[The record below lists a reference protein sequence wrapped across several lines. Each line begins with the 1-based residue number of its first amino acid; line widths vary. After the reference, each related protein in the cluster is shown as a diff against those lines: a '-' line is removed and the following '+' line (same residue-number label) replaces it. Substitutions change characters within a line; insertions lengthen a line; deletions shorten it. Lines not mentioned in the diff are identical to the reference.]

1 MKQKKIT
8 FSLLLLLTGS
18 VFAQEDS
25 IIYPT
30 KLSYLDSIK
39 TTFVKYDVAS
49 KVDSMWVKELNNND
63 LYADITNDIET
74 IDLNQDVD
82 FELPTDLLKARLAEM
97 DAKSPFNIEY
107 NAGLENLIKSFLKN
121 RRKSFER
128 LMGLS
133 EYYFPLFEDAFSK
146 QNIPLEIKYLAVVE
160 SALNPKAVSR
170 VGATGLWQF
179 MYQTGKEYK
188 LSIDSYVDER
198 SDPLKASAAASQY
211 MTNMYKI
218 FGDWDLVLAAYN
230 SGAGNVSKAIRRSGG
245 QKNFWNIKKHL
256 PRETQGYV
264 PAFLATMYIYEYHKE
279 HGIVP
284 RRADVKHFET
294 DTIQIKQQLSFKQI
308 SDLLDISEAQLQLFN
323 PSYKIKVVPN
333 YKDKAHYLRLPIDK
347 IAVFTAN
354 EDKIYAYVQHELDKR
369 EKPFTKV
376 QTAIAEND
384 SDIESELSYKN
395 VQKTKYHKV
404 RRGESLSEIAN
415 RYDVSMSQVKK
426 WNRLRSNTVPRGRSL
441 KIVSYDRVAVKSKKA
456 VEPKNSDIQVIE
468 AVAEI
473 KPEKNIEAKQPANY
487 KWEKVYA
494 NKDVTKTHKIKRG
507 ESLGKI
513 AYKYNV
519 SLSELKKW
527 NKLRSNTAVA
537 GRTLKIVVNE
547 RVATR
552 VKKPIS
558 EIQQDTQEKQE
569 QEVAQNV
576 EVSPSGEKYAVLIP
590 IKNENSVNEVTN
602 STPTTEIIYEKPAK
616 PAKTYKYE
624 KVVTFKDVTK
634 NYKVRKGDNLGEI
647 SEKFNVSVADL
658 KKWNKLRSNNV
669 VVGKELKIISN
680 EKVVTT
686 VRKPIKTD
694 RIDELEKASNYYTV
708 QKGDNLSTIAKR
720 NNVTVE
726 ELREWNNLDNNT
738 VQLET
743 KLKVADIAHNNE
755 DSAEE
760 TTSKSEVRNVEYTVQ
775 RGDFLGSIAK
785 KHGVAI
791 SDLKEWNNINDNTVV
806 AGEKLVVGKK
816 LILDKN
822 QKNIVAEKQTKT
834 NKAVAQKEKVYQ
846 VRRGDSLFSIRG
858 NELKP
863 GMKLKI
869 SG

>member
-1 MKQKKIT
+1 MKLKKIT
-8 FSLLLLLTGS
+8 YSLLILLTGS

-25 IIYPT
+25 TIQST
-30 KLSYLDSIK
+30 KITYLDSIK
-39 TTFVKYDVAS
+39 KTFVKYDIAS

-63 LYADITNDIET
+63 LYTDITSDIET

-82 FELPTDLLKARLAEM
+82 FELPTGLLKARLAEM

-245 QKNFWNIKKHL
+245 QKNFWNIKKYL
-256 PRETQGYV
+256 PKETQGYV

-323 PSYKIKVVPN
+323 PSYKLKVVPY

-354 EDKIYAYVQHELDKR
+354 EDKIYAYVQHELSKR
-369 EKPFTKV
+369 EKPFTKI
-376 QTAIAEND
+376 QTAIAD
-384 SDIESELSYKN
+384 SDIESEMSFKN
-395 VQKTKYHKV
+395 VQKTKFHKV
-404 RRGESLSEIAN
+404 RRGESLSEIAS
-415 RYDVSMSQVKK
+415 RYDVSMSQIKK
-426 WNRLRSNTVPRGRSL
+426 WNHLRGNSVSRGRSL
-441 KIVSYDRVAVKSKKA
+441 KIISYDRVALRSKKLP
-456 VEPKNSDIQVIE
+456 ETKNTDQATIE

-473 KPEKNIEAKQPANY
+473 QHPKNEEVENSREPANF
-487 KWEKVYA
+487 KWEKVYV
-494 NKDVTKTHKIKRG
+494 NKDVTKIHKIKRG
-507 ESLGKI
+507 ENLGKI
-513 AYKYNV
+513 ADNYNV
-519 SLSELKKW
+519 TVAELKKW
-527 NKLRSNTAVA
+527 NKLRSNTALA
-537 GRTLKIVVNE
+537 GRTLKIVVIE

-552 VKKPIS
+552 VKKPINNS
-558 EIQQDTQEKQE
+558 NDE
-569 QEVAQNV
+569 QEVIATNTIKKDVSTNDTTSSASFENV
-576 EVSPSGEKYAVLIP
+576 V
-590 IKNENSVNEVTN
+590 
-602 STPTTEIIYEKPAK
+602 EKPVKAAK
-616 PAKTYKYE
+616 AFKYE
-624 KVVTFKDVTK
+624 KVITFKDVTK

-647 SEKFNVSVADL
+647 SAKFNVSVADI
-658 KKWNKLRSNNV
+658 KKWNKLRNTNV
-669 VVGKELKIISN
+669 VVGKELKIITN

-686 VRKPIKTD
+686 VKKPIKND
-694 RIDELEKASNYYTV
+694 RIDELEKDTNYYTV

-726 ELREWNNLDNNT
+726 ELREWNHLDDNT

-755 DSAEE
+755 DSDEE
-760 TTSKSEVRNVEYTVQ
+760 TTTKSEVRNVEYTVQ

-791 SDLKEWNNINDNTVV
+791 SDLKEWNNISDNTVV

-822 QKNIVAEKQTKT
+822 QKNVVAEKQTKN
-834 NKAVAQKEKVYQ
+834 NKATAQKEQVYH
-846 VRRGDSLFSIRG
+846 VKRGDSLFSIAKKYPGISVSDLKKWNGIRG
-858 NELKP
+858 NDLKP

-869 SG
+869 TG